1 MKFGWCTYGLKEEII
16 HGYVQKVDLCYLH
29 YTGIVDDVNTLEK
42 SSESEYRTK
51 IIEHNTKIGHPAAAI
66 LFYIRTAAVPIFFL
80 IFKIKLIDK

>member
-66 LFYIRTAAVPIFFL
+66 LFYFKNSCCSYFL
-80 IFKIKLIDK
+80 FNF